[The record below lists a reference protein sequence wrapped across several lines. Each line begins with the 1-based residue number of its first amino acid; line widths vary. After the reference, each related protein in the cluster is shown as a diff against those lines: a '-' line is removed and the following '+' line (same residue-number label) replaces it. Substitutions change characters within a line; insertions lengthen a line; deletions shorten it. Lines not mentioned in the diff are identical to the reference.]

1 MKQSLMVDL
10 DDVIVNNTWK
20 DQIEAFL
27 GHELDLSKIEY
38 ILEEALESRK
48 QEFYDSL
55 EEYNMYKGATLKENA
70 FETLEKLNE
79 KYNLFIVSAFE
90 SGQLKDKVGE
100 HLKNKYEF
108 IINHLPFIH
117 QHQIIF
123 INDKTALS
131 FWGGIDDK
139 LNNLGG
145 CKKKLLYKAWHNENY
160 SEEELKKNNIIMVSN
175 WQEIKK
181 ILLEE

>member
-79 KYNLFIVSAFE
+79 KYNLFIY
-90 SGQLKDKVGE
+90 L
-100 HLKNKYEF
+100 L
-108 IINHLPFIH
+108 
-117 QHQIIF
+117 F
-123 INDKTALS
+123 INIRLFLLMTKPLFLFGEALMIS
-131 FWGGIDDK
+131 
-139 LNNLGG
+139 
-145 CKKKLLYKAWHNENY
+145 
-160 SEEELKKNNIIMVSN
+160 
-175 WQEIKK
+175 
-181 ILLEE
+181 